1 MQKFTMK
8 AVMIFSVAC
17 FATLVHAIDEDVRPS
32 AEPSECLCKFPQHY
46 APDQELFNDI
56 RSLCGKR

>member
-1 MQKFTMK
+1 MK